1 MVHPVSTT
9 PFFVELF
16 SGSGKLSASMR
27 KRGFKIFPVDHEYNQ
42 HHTHVST
49 ICLDLQKHHDQGVL
63 VDMLSVSPVCHLH
76 MGLPCGTCSRA
87 REKALPHHLRH
98 FGAPPPLRSGVFPL
112 GLPGL
117 SGLNKQKVE
126 AANSLYVFAIR
137 VLRVCYAKGITISIE
152 NPERSWLW
160 TILTQ
165 LVLQTQDSSFIR
177 WFGALEKV
185 SFHSCMHGGSRNKA
199 TRLLC
204 SPSIFSSLNA
214 ECDNS
219 HPHEPWTI
227 QREGAGLSFATA
239 QEAEYPQLLCARMS
253 DLLGSY
259 IDLPQVKELNA
270 TQAARRGLGTFVKKS
285 PPLVTEFSQIYQSYS
300 LPNNPGHKCLGSQLR
315 GENAETN
322 SGETDPQEQM
332 DHVDKKAKK
341 LLKIG
346 VQKTP
351 YEFLQDAIRVN
362 HPMSP
367 QLILPKV
374 MKKAIVD
381 NLSMASLD
389 ISKERLK
396 AIYRIRQIANELEE
410 DEKHLKE
417 SLEPSIREVLSNK
430 RVLLWEKLL
439 RISNYDDIAVVDLVK
454 NGVPLSG
461 EHDQPTVYPPDWKPA
476 TSSVEELLDSA
487 VWRRQSLQSSSS
499 FEDNDVEQKL
509 HEASMEEVKAGHLS
523 GPFTRLQID
532 DHFGKDRWLFT
543 KRFALMQGTPEN
555 PKVRVIDDCRRSGL
569 NSSYT
574 TNFKLEL
581 LDLDVLSA
589 ALLAI
594 ADSIQAGSVDFGPD
608 LKSDVHP
615 SLRGQQWKGRTL
627 DLSKAYKQLPISV
640 ESRALCVLG
649 YRHEQ
654 EWKYYTTCVLPFG
667 ATAAVYGF
675 NRVSRSLH
683 HLLSYFFS
691 IICTCYYDDFP
702 TISPSDSATLV
713 SKCMS
718 VFLNLLGWDHAQVGA
733 KAVDF
738 AEEFSALGVT
748 IQLSSLHSGSFVLA
762 NKPSRIEKIV
772 KMLDDVSQ
780 SGTLSKAQA
789 AEIQGHLNFASGFF
803 LSKALKFLLGRF
815 DAAAKFASRDKA
827 NNIKHLCALTKSI
840 LLAIPPRCFK
850 SSAMSQPHV
859 LFTDGG
865 WEDGAASAGLVFYDS
880 SKSQASVQEIEVPM
894 ELIEVWK
901 QNVGDQL
908 ICQIEMYAYL
918 VARYHY
924 QAILLDQSAIA
935 FIDNEAARFSI
946 SKGTATSPSL
956 MAMARMLQMW
966 ETKAPTLMWV
976 ERVASFS
983 NPADGP
989 SRRRVLETASELG
1002 ALPIADIMKLPADI
1016 VKQVIAVTKD
1026 PLIHLPVVPW

>member
-1 MVHPVSTT
+1 
-9 PFFVELF
+9 
-16 SGSGKLSASMR
+16 MR

-63 VDMLSVSPVCHLH
+63 VDMLSVSPVGHLH

-87 REKALPHHLRH
+87 REKALPKHLSH
-98 FGAPPPLRSGVFPL
+98 FGAPQPLRDGIFPL

-126 AANSLYVFAIR
+126 AANCLYVFAIQI
-137 VLRVCYAKGITISIE
+137 LQVCYKRGITISIE

-160 TILTQ
+160 TILTK
-165 LVLQTQDSSFIR
+165 LVLQTHDSNFIR

-219 HPHEPWTI
+219 HPHNPWTI
-227 QREGAGLSFATA
+227 QTKGAGLSFATA
-239 QEAEYPQLLCARMS
+239 QEAEYPQLLCTRMA

-259 IDLPQVKELNA
+259 INLPQVKELTA

-285 PPLVTEFSQIYQSYS
+285 PPLVTEFSQFYQSFS
-300 LPNNPGHKCLGSQLR
+300 MPNTPGHKCLGSQLQ
-315 GENAETN
+315 GDNAETN
-322 SGETDPQEQM
+322 SGDTDPQEQM

-341 LLKIG
+341 LFRIG

-367 QLILPKV
+367 QLILPGV

-396 AIYRIRQIANELEE
+396 TIYRIRQMANELEE
-410 DEKHLKE
+410 EEKHLKD
-417 SLEPSIREVLSNK
+417 SLEPGISEVLSNK
-430 RVLLWEKLL
+430 RAVLWEKLL

-454 NGVPLSG
+454 NGVPLAG

-499 FEDNDVEQKL
+499 FDDGDVEQKL
-509 HEASMEEVKAGHLS
+509 HEASMEEVQAGHLS

-569 NSSYT
+569 NSSCSYT

-589 ALLAI
+589 ALVSI
-594 ADSIQAGSVDFGPD
+594 ADSIQSGKVDFGPD
-608 LKSDVHP
+608 LNSDVHP

-640 ESRALCVLG
+640 GSRALCVLG

-654 EWKYYTTCVLPFG
+654 EWKYYTTRVLPFG

-675 NRVSRSLH
+675 NRPSVIVFLLH
-683 HLLSYFFS
+683 HL
-691 IICTCYYDDFP
+691 
-702 TISPSDSATLV
+702 
-713 SKCMS
+713 
-718 VFLNLLGWDHAQVGA
+718 H
-733 KAVDF
+733 
-738 AEEFSALGVT
+738 
-748 IQLSSLHSGSFVLA
+748 
-762 NKPSRIEKIV
+762 
-772 KMLDDVSQ
+772 ML
-780 SGTLSKAQA
+780 
-789 AEIQGHLNFASGFF
+789 F
-803 LSKALKFLLGRF
+803 
-815 DAAAKFASRDKA
+815 
-827 NNIKHLCALTKSI
+827 
-840 LLAIPPRCFK
+840 
-850 SSAMSQPHV
+850 
-859 LFTDGG
+859 
-865 WEDGAASAGLVFYDS
+865 
-880 SKSQASVQEIEVPM
+880 
-894 ELIEVWK
+894 
-901 QNVGDQL
+901 
-908 ICQIEMYAYL
+908 
-918 VARYHY
+918 
-924 QAILLDQSAIA
+924 
-935 FIDNEAARFSI
+935 
-946 SKGTATSPSL
+946 
-956 MAMARMLQMW
+956 
-966 ETKAPTLMWV
+966 
-976 ERVASFS
+976 
-983 NPADGP
+983 
-989 SRRRVLETASELG
+989 
-1002 ALPIADIMKLPADI
+1002 
-1016 VKQVIAVTKD
+1016 
-1026 PLIHLPVVPW
+1026 